1 MRTVD
6 MENGEAVRVWGRV
19 RVDTL
24 IWLGFALVLFAL
36 SAWMTAVIVKV
47 ERTPQQRGIAVTFV
61 GLAKPERLPNVGF
74 TVQDK
79 GLGLSITGI
88 ARSISTVRLG
98 TFPAA
103 AEGAVS
109 CEAGNR
115 TIAASWATATDDEKA
130 MTAHVGAQ
138 PTPQTYVIQ
147 LGALQARLPQ
157 PSAKSV
163 QQALDAQE
171 DQAAALQGGKSVH
184 HDMTAAQEAA
194 ADREGA
200 ALQQSF
206 DETDRLT
213 CVLPIDV
220 AHDTYTS
227 RSFEVAMSEG
237 LPDPAVIP
245 PDSKLQSTFPNRV
258 SLDDGDAQEIH
269 VTNRGTGETLLAS
282 SITGPFAG
290 YDATDLH
297 HAVTVRFAWESVTAT
312 SSRDIYITVIGTL
325 IALGAAALIEAC
337 RPYIEQLVRGKQK
350 TL

>member
-1 MRTVD
+1 
-6 MENGEAVRVWGRV
+6 MENDDAVRVWGRM

-61 GLAKPERLPNVGF
+61 GLEKPANLPSVGF
-74 TVQDK
+74 TVQEK
-79 GLGLSITGI
+79 GLGLSIAGI

-103 AEGAVS
+103 AEAAVS

-115 TIAASWATATDDEKA
+115 TIATSWATATVDETA
-130 MTAHVGAQ
+130 MTTHVDAQ
-138 PTPQTYVIQ
+138 PTPRTYVMQ
-147 LGALQARLPQ
+147 LGDLRKRLSQ
-157 PSAKSV
+157 PTAKSV
-163 QQALDAQE
+163 QADLDAQE
-171 DQAAALQGGKSVH
+171 DQAAILQGGKAVH
-184 HDMTAAQEAA
+184 HDMTAAQEAE

-200 ALQQSF
+200 ALQRSL

-245 PDSKLQSTFPNRV
+245 PEQKLQSTFPKRV

-282 SITGPFAG
+282 SIAGPFAG

-337 RPYIEQLVRGKQK
+337 RPYIEQLVRAKPKPQ
-350 TL
+350 